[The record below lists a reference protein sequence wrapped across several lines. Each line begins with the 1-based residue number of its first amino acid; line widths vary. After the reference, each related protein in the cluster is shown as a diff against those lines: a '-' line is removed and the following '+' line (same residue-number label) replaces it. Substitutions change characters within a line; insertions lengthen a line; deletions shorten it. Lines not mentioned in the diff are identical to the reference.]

1 MNIRT
6 FLPILI
12 AVSAFLCQGISYAGE
27 VPASDE
33 LSFGAFCTKVVNY
46 YPKLARG
53 GETVEIAIARK
64 WQAYAGYL
72 PHIYGNASMTTSDDQ
87 VYVFGTLLRQK
98 SFTNSDFLLSNLNDP
113 ASRTNY
119 NIGIYGEMPIFDAM
133 QTIYKVR
140 SSKFMLES
148 AKHDQAFVKM
158 EALLVATDAYLH
170 SLSLRDMLKIAEE
183 ALTDSEND
191 VKQAED
197 LKSKGMILGADYYA
211 AKVMFGNIKS
221 ARNELLE
228 EKKRMDALLNIL
240 MGEDPLKPV
249 ELAGDL
255 KDNGKSLDKA
265 LDAWLVD
272 AYASR
277 EDLRSIESAMSSRQ
291 AELSREKS
299 TILPRISGFGNLQE
313 NTQNFVK
320 GGGTFT
326 VGLRGDIDLFDPTY
340 SGRVKEAKAALKSL
354 EYEKMIL
361 ADSVKK
367 DVTEEYS
374 RYQTIVANMPVVRE
388 MAGDS
393 KEAVS
398 LTLPLYREGRK
409 SIADLLE
416 MRQAYLYTNK
426 TYYNILAGSGSS
438 KARLLFVSGSLDRQK
453 AEEIMVG
460 GN

>member
-1 MNIRT
+1 MNRRNA
-6 FLPILI
+6 LPLLV
-12 AVSAFLCQGISYAGE
+12 AVLVMLCHGISQAGE
-27 VPASDE
+27 VSAPRK
-33 LSFGAFCTKVVNY
+33 LSFDAFCSKVVSY
-46 YPKLARG
+46 YPKLARE
-53 GETVEIAIARK
+53 GEGVEIAIARK

-72 PHIYGNASMTTSDDQ
+72 PRIYGNASMTTGDDQ

-98 SFTNSDFLLSNLNDP
+98 SFTQSDFLLSSLNDP

-119 NIGIYGEMPIFDAM
+119 NMGIYGEMPIFDAM
-133 QTIYKVR
+133 QTIYRVR

-158 EALLVATDAYLH
+158 EAVLVATDAYLH
-170 SLSLRDMLKIAEE
+170 ALAIRDILKVTEE
-183 ALTDSEND
+183 VVGDSEAD

-228 EKKRMDALLNIL
+228 EKRRTDALLNIL
-240 MGEDPLKPV
+240 MGEDPLKAV
-249 ELAGDL
+249 ELSGDL
-255 KDNGKSLDKA
+255 RDNGSALDKA
-265 LDAWLVD
+265 LDIWLID
-272 AYASR
+272 AYRSR
-277 EDLRSIESAMSSRQ
+277 EDLRSIESTMCSQQAEMSRQ
-291 AELSREKS
+291 KS

-326 VGLRGDIDLFDPTY
+326 VGLKGDIDLFDPTY
-340 SGRVKEAKAALKSL
+340 FGRVKEARASLKSL

-361 ADSVKK
+361 ADSVRK

-393 KEAVS
+393 KEAVN

-416 MRQAYLYTNK
+416 MRQSYLYIHK
-426 TYYNILAGSGSS
+426 AYCNILAGSGSS
-438 KARLLFVSGSLDRQK
+438 KARLLFVSGSLDKAK
-453 AEEIMVG
+453 AEAMMEG
-460 GN
+460 KN